1 MDDRR
6 TEGHDHTPFG
16 GSFLDAFRSPPYP
29 FPDIPPYNVKTL
41 HFHGVPTTED
51 TQHAWGYTF
60 TTVVLHDALGDA
72 GTMRG
77 LGLIY
82 VPSRPRTIRSR
93 GRATKRGVTWY
104 LTKTQVDLRS
114 VVSAHPFIRTRDGTR
129 NNLVTWCG
137 SG

>member
-16 GSFLDAFRSPPYP
+16 GSSLGAFRSPPYP

-72 GTMRG
+72 DVRCGGWGGFTFRRVRV
-77 LGLIY
+77 L
-82 VPSRPRTIRSR
+82 
-93 GRATKRGVTWY
+93 
-104 LTKTQVDLRS
+104 S
-114 VVSAHPFIRTRDGTR
+114 VHAGERR
-129 NNLVTWCG
+129 NAE
-137 SG
+137 